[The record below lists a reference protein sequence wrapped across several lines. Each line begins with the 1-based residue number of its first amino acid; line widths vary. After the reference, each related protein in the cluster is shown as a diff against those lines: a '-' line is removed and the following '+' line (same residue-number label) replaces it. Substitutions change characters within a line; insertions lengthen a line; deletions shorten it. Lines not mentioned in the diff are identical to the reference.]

1 MLRLIGLGLS
11 IDTLHLGSLKRI
23 LSCDEIVVDGYT
35 SVWFPSIHLLTS
47 LLIQLDKKV
56 VIASR
61 NNLEGGAAKSL
72 INKALD
78 KEVCIL
84 VAGDPLIATTHSSI
98 ITEALASHV
107 EVEVMPATSVYNAA
121 ISLSCLQVYRF
132 GKVATVVSPK
142 NGIIYEYPFNVI
154 KMNRSQNLHTL
165 LLLEI
170 DIEKNYYMKPHE
182 AIGVL
187 LRIQERLAEN
197 VISLKDIVII
207 LSDIMSCKQRIW
219 IVPVEEVLKM
229 QSEFQRNILYTVIIP
244 SKDLHPVEEECLNL
258 MKKSRINH
266 QCMVCEEDL
275 KKVLQI
281 FSTQ

>member
-1 MLRLIGLGLS
+1 
-11 IDTLHLGSLKRI
+11 
-23 LSCDEIVVDGYT
+23 
-35 SVWFPSIHLLTS
+35 
-47 LLIQLDKKV
+47 
-56 VIASR
+56 
-61 NNLEGGAAKSL
+61 
-72 INKALD
+72 
-78 KEVCIL
+78 
-84 VAGDPLIATTHSSI
+84 
-98 ITEALASHV
+98 
-107 EVEVMPATSVYNAA
+107 
-121 ISLSCLQVYRF
+121 
-132 GKVATVVSPK
+132 
-142 NGIIYEYPFNVI
+142 
-154 KMNRSQNLHTL
+154 
-165 LLLEI
+165 
-170 DIEKNYYMKPHE
+170 MKPHE